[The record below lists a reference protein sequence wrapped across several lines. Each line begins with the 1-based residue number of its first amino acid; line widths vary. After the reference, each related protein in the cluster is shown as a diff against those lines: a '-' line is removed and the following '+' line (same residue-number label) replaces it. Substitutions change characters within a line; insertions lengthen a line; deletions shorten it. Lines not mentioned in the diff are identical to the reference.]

1 MLVKTLA
8 ERLPHM
14 PTNKRHQLAQ
24 RATTWV
30 EDKCGKAYEGAQ
42 ALGDIATFERR
53 LYADRRIYV
62 GALHWEPHDGQWLM
76 RGFDGADEV
85 AGIEYTATHTANRK
99 NVFQL
104 TVLGQRTPVMFHHV
118 EEARNMAADIYSD
131 LKKDT

>member
-1 MLVKTLA
+1 
-8 ERLPHM
+8 M

-30 EDKCGKAYEGAQ
+30 EDNGRKADEGAQ
-42 ALGDIATFERR
+42 ALDDIAAFERR

-62 GALHWEPHDGQWLM
+62 GAIHWEPHDGQWLM
-76 RGFDGADEV
+76 RGFAGADEV

-104 TVLGQRTPVMFHHV
+104 TVLGRRYPVKFHHV
-118 EEARNMAADIYSD
+118 EEARNMASDILSD
-131 LKKDT
+131 LKKDR

>member
-1 MLVKTLA
+1 MPVKTLA
-8 ERLPHM
+8 ERLPYM

-85 AGIEYTATHTANRK
+85 AGLCCAN
-99 NVFQL
+99 QL
-104 TVLGQRTPVMFHHV
+104 TDGSPLSPDGFIPRL
-118 EEARNMAADIYSD
+118 S
-131 LKKDT
+131 